1 MTTENRE
8 SLTLKK
14 IFVFWMPLAA
24 TWLMMSVEGPFLSAL
39 IARLS
44 EPKYNLAAY
53 GVAFSFALII
63 EAPVIMMMSAS
74 TSLVRDFQSFSKLRT
89 FTYSLNL
96 LVTLGMIVLI
106 LPDIFYYIAMDL
118 IDLPFEVAQLT
129 HKAIIILLPWPGAIG
144 YRRFYQGVLIRN
156 NLTKRVAYGTIVRLS
171 SMGFTAL
178 FLYLFFNVDGVI
190 VGASALSAG
199 VTAEAVASR
208 FMAASVLKKIK
219 SEISLREN
227 QLNHRGIFNF
237 YYPLALTSMITLGVQ
252 PLVTFFM
259 GQSRMAL
266 ESLAVL
272 PVLTSFVFI
281 FRSLGLSYQE
291 VVIALLGEKKE
302 NYNILKRFAFIL
314 SSCLVGVL
322 LLIAFSP
329 LADFWFN
336 KVSGLSA
343 ELTMFSII
351 PLKIM
356 AVFPMLTV
364 LISFQ
369 RALLVDARKTKNIT
383 YATII
388 EFSGI
393 VIALIIAIKWF
404 DTIGVIAATIAFVLG
419 RISANIYLAR
429 PVSVAVR
436 NQENELI
443 QTD

>member
-1 MTTENRE
+1 
-8 SLTLKK
+8 
-14 IFVFWMPLAA
+14 MPLAA

-74 TSLVRDFQSFSKLRT
+74 TSLVRDYQSFSKLRT

-106 LPDIFYYIAMDL
+106 IPPVFYFLALNLIGLPY
-118 IDLPFEVAQLT
+118 EVAELT
-129 HKAIIILLPWPGAIG
+129 HRALIILLPWPGAIG

-156 NLTKRVAYGTIVRLS
+156 NLTKRVAYGTVVRLS
-171 SMGFTAL
+171 SMGLTAL
-178 FLYLFFNVDGVI
+178 VLYLFFKVDGVI

-199 VTAEAVASR
+199 VTAEAAASR
-208 FMAASVLKKIK
+208 FMASSILKKMK
-219 SEISLREN
+219 SEITSDTEELSHKE
-227 QLNHRGIFNF
+227 IFGF

-291 VVIALLGEKKE
+291 VVIALLGENRE
-302 NYNILKRFAFIL
+302 NYKILKKFAFIL
-314 SSCLVGVL
+314 SSFLIGIL
-322 LLIAFSP
+322 LIIAFSP
-329 LADFWFN
+329 LADVWFN
-336 KVSGLSA
+336 SVSGLSM
-343 ELTMFSII
+343 ELTWFSRI

-369 RALLVDARKTKNIT
+369 RALLVAARKTKYIT
-383 YATII
+383 FATII

-393 VIALIIAIKWF
+393 IIVLIIAIKWLSLV
-404 DTIGVIAATIAFVLG
+404 GVIAATAAFVLG

-429 PVSVAVR
+429 PVSDVR
-436 NQENELI
+436 LDRLYKSKQSL
-443 QTD
+443 